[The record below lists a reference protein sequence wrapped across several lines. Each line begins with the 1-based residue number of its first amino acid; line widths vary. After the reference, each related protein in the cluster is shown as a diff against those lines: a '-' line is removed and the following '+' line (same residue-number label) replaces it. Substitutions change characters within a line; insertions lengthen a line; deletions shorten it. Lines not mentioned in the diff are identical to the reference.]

1 MRRAGPAV
9 NFLAHVVVAQRV
21 EGDSPAVALG
31 AALPDLATIAG
42 CRFDNDRLTPD
53 LRRGVACHH
62 RADSCF
68 HADRGFLTGA
78 AAIRSTAVAHGL
90 APGPSRA
97 VGHVGWE
104 LLLDGTLLDRPPAVD
119 GFLAAMGGAADVAP
133 ALAPAERD
141 RWSALVDSVRTDQW
155 WRHYDDPAFVADRL
169 YGLVRRRPR
178 LAFDLADVPLVAGL
192 LATARPAVAGAADAT
207 IDAVTA
213 RLRRAPAA

>member
-1 MRRAGPAV
+1 MRRAGPPV

-62 RADSCF
+62 RVDSCF

-78 AAIRSTAVAHGL
+78 AAIRSAAVAHGL

-119 GFLAAMGGAADVAP
+119 GFLAAMAGAADVALGIGAGRP
-133 ALAPAERD
+133 EPGGRP
-141 RWSALVDSVRTDQW
+141 WSTPSGPTSGGATT
-155 WRHYDDPAFVADRL
+155 DDPAFVADRL

-178 LAFDLADVPLVAGL
+178 LAFDAADVPLVAGL
-192 LATARPAVAGAADAT
+192 LAAASRRWPAPPT
-207 IDAVTA
+207 
-213 RLRRAPAA
+213 RRSTR